1 MQRVELLMKDIS
13 NAAGRYISKLGGF
26 IRHRLD
32 AISAESGITPAQGRT
47 LQYIAGQNRNVYQKD
62 IEEEYG
68 LRAATASQ
76 MLQGMEEAGLI
87 RREVD
92 EHDRRKKKIVITE
105 EKREACEFMIA
116 RIGEMEDAMIEGI
129 EEEKLL
135 VFFEVVEKM
144 LDNIPRDHR

>member
-1 MQRVELLMKDIS
+1 MKDIS
-13 NAAGRYISKLGGF
+13 NAPGRYISRLGGY

-47 LQYIAGQNRNVYQKD
+47 LQYIAGQNRPVYQRD

-76 MLQGMEEAGLI
+76 MLQGMEDAGLI

-92 EHDRRKKKIVITE
+92 EHDRRKKRIVIPE
-105 EKREACEFMIA
+105 EKRGVCETMIA
-116 RIGEMEDAMIEGI
+116 QIAEMESQMIEGI
-129 EEEKLL
+129 EPEKLA
-135 VFFEVVEKM
+135 VFIEVTERM
-144 LDNIPRDHR
+144 IANFPRGEG

>member
-1 MQRVELLMKDIS
+1 MKDIS
-13 NAAGRYISKLGGF
+13 NAAGRYISKLGGY

-32 AISAESGITPAQGRT
+32 AISSESGITPAQGRT

-76 MLQGMEEAGLI
+76 MLQSMEDAGLI
-87 RREVD
+87 CREVD
-92 EHDRRKKKIVITE
+92 EHDRRRKKIVITD
-105 EKREACEFMIA
+105 EKREACENMIA
-116 RIGEMEDAMIEGI
+116 KIGKMEDEMIEDI
-129 EEEKLL
+129 DEEKLI

-144 LDNIPRDHR
+144 LNNISCDHR

>member
-1 MQRVELLMKDIS
+1 MKDIS
-13 NAAGRYISKLGGF
+13 NAPGRYISKLGGY

-47 LQYIAGQNRNVYQKD
+47 LQYIAGQNRPVYQRD

-76 MLQGMEEAGLI
+76 MLQGMEDAGLI

-92 EHDRRKKKIVITE
+92 EHDRRKKRIVIPE
-105 EKREACEFMIA
+105 EKRGVCETMIA
-116 RIGEMEDAMIEGI
+116 QIAEMESQMIEGI
-129 EEEKLL
+129 ELEKLA
-135 VFFEVVEKM
+135 VFIEVTERM
-144 LDNIPRDHR
+144 IANFPRGEG

>member
-1 MQRVELLMKDIS
+1 MKDIS
-13 NAAGRYISKLGGF
+13 NAPGRYISKLGGY

-47 LQYIAGQNRNVYQKD
+47 LQYIAGQNRPVYQRD

-76 MLQGMEEAGLI
+76 MLQGMEDAGLI

-92 EHDRRKKKIVITE
+92 EHDRRKKRIVIPE
-105 EKREACEFMIA
+105 EKRGVCETMIA
-116 RIGEMEDAMIEGI
+116 QIAEMESQMIEGI
-129 EEEKLL
+129 EPEKLA
-135 VFFEVVEKM
+135 VFIEVTERM
-144 LDNIPRDHR
+144 IANFPRGEG

>member
-1 MQRVELLMKDIS
+1 MKDIS

-32 AISAESGITPAQGRT
+32 AISAECGITPAQGRT

-76 MLQGMEEAGLI
+76 MLQSMEEAGLI

-92 EHDRRKKKIVITE
+92 ETDRRKKKIVITE
-105 EKREACEFMIA
+105 EKREACEAMIA
-116 RIGEMEDAMIEGI
+116 HIGDMEAKMIEGI
-129 EEEKLL
+129 EPEKLA
-135 VFFEVVEKM
+135 VFFEVVEQM
-144 LDNIPRDHR
+144 LSNIPRSDR